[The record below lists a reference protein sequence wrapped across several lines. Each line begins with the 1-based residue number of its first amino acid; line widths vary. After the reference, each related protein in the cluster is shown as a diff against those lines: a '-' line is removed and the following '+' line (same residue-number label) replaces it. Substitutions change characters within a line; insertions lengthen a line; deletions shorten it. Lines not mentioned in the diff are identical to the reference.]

1 MLINELLTS
10 PPITRSQLETYQM
23 FKFFNG
29 NFLLEP
35 GGINDQIFSDI
46 VTLRRVAFIYSIIE
60 TILDMRE
67 KRTEQNSELEKLAQQ
82 LAAAGVA

>member
-67 KRTEQNSELEKLAQQ
+67 NSELEKLAQQ